1 MFSFNKIKVAHRL
14 AVGFGLAVGLMV
26 IVAAGAWWVLA
37 SVKSGVDVIV
47 TENNRKTELAWRMR
61 GELETV
67 ARAVRNVIISRNQE
81 VQAAQQ
87 AVKDQSLK
95 NYDAAYEELGQLLV
109 SDKERETYTAI
120 AGFRKQVMPL
130 FQEALEQASSGQK
143 ETAGETLL
151 DKVQGPQTQWFEAL
165 GAMIALQA
173 TDTQRNVEKV
183 DHGYAVASGG
193 LLVGVALAVAL
204 SAALAVLIAR
214 SLMRQLGGEPEYAR
228 AVVRRMAAGDLSET
242 IQLKRGDTRSLLA
255 AMQEMQTGLRG
266 VVQGIQGAAESVS
279 LASGEIAQGNHDL
292 SGRTELQASNLQQT
306 SASMMQLTTTV
317 QHNTASARQATELAD
332 AASGVAAKG
341 GQVVGEVVTR
351 MQEIQSSSQKITE
364 IISVIDA
371 IAFQTNILALN
382 AAVEAARA
390 GEQGRGFAVVAG
402 EVRSLAQ
409 RSAEAAKEI
418 KTLISDSVEKVEG
431 GSRLVLDAGTTMS
444 EIVDQVKHVA
454 TLISEINRA
463 SVEQESGITQI
474 GRSVEQLDHMTQQN
488 AALVEQSAAAAESLK
503 DQARRLTETVAVF
516 RLAPA

>member
-1 MFSFNKIKVAHRL
+1 MFSFSKMKVGQRL
-14 AVGFGLAVGLMV
+14 VLGFGLAVGLMV
-26 IVAAGAWWVLA
+26 FVAAGAWWVLA

-61 GELETV
+61 GELDTV
-67 ARAVRNVIISRNQE
+67 ARAVRNVIISRQQE

-87 AVKDQSLK
+87 AVKDQALK
-95 NYDAAYEELGQLLV
+95 NFDAAYTELGKLLV
-109 SDKERETYTAI
+109 SDKERETYAAI
-120 AGFRKQVMPL
+120 DGFRKQVLPL
-130 FQEALEQASSGQK
+130 FQEALEQALSGQK

-151 DKVQGPQTQWFEAL
+151 DKVQGPQTQWFDAL

-173 TDTQRNVEKV
+173 ADTQQSVEGV
-183 DHGYAVASGG
+183 NRGYAAASAG
-193 LLVGVALAVAL
+193 LLLGVGLAVAL
-204 SAALAVLIAR
+204 SAALAALITR
-214 SLMRQLGGEPEYAR
+214 SLVRQLGGEPEYAR
-228 AVVRRMAAGDLSET
+228 SVMRQMAAGDLSTT
-242 IQLKRGDTRSLLA
+242 IVLRDGDSRSLLA
-255 AMQEMQTGLRG
+255 AMKETQTSLRG

-292 SGRTELQASNLQQT
+292 SSRTEQQASNLQQT

-317 QHNTASARQATELAD
+317 HTNTASARQATELAA

-341 GQVVGEVVTR
+341 GQVVGEVVQR
-351 MQEIQSSSQKITE
+351 MHEIQTSSQKITE

-431 GSRLVLDAGTTMS
+431 GSRLVLNAGSTMS
-444 EIVDQVKHVA
+444 EIVDQVQHVA
-454 TLISEINRA
+454 TLIGEINRA

-474 GRSVEQLDHMTQQN
+474 GRAVDQLDHMTQQN

-503 DQARRLTETVAVF
+503 DQAVKLTQTVAVF
-516 RLAPA
+516 RLAA

>member
-1 MFSFNKIKVAHRL
+1 MKWFNRMSVGSRL
-14 AVGFGLAVGLMV
+14 TIGFGLAVALLV
-26 IVAAGAWWVLA
+26 AVAAGAWGVLN

-47 TENNRKTELAWRMR
+47 KENNRKTELAYRMR

-87 AVKDQSLK
+87 AVRTEAMKK
-95 NYDAAYEELGQLLV
+95 FDAAYEELGQLLV
-109 SDKERETYTAI
+109 SEEERKTYAAI
-120 AGFRKQVMPL
+120 DEFRKQVLPL
-130 FQEALEQASSGQK
+130 VQEALDQALSGQK

-151 DKVQGPQTQWFEAL
+151 DKVQGPQTQWFDAL
-165 GAMIALQA
+165 ATMIALQA
-173 TDTQRNVEKV
+173 ADTQHSVEGV
-183 DHGYAVASGG
+183 NRGYTAATVG
-193 LLVGVALAVAL
+193 LLIGVALAVSLSTTLAL
-204 SAALAVLIAR
+204 LIAA

-228 AVVRRMAAGDLSET
+228 AVVRQMASGDLSGT
-242 IQLKRGDTRSLLA
+242 ITLRSGDTRSLLF
-255 AMQEMQTGLRG
+255 AMKEMQTSLRE
-266 VVQGIQGAAESVS
+266 VVEGIQGAAESVS
-279 LASGEIAQGNHDL
+279 TASGEIAQGNHDL
-292 SGRTELQASNLQQT
+292 SSRTEMQASNLQQT
-306 SASMMQLTTTV
+306 SASMMQLTGTV
-317 QHNTASARQATELAD
+317 QNNTASARQATQLAD
-332 AASGVAAKG
+332 TASGVAAKG
-341 GQVVGEVVTR
+341 GQVVGEVVHR
-351 MQEIQSSSQKITE
+351 MEEIRSSSQKITE

-431 GSRLVLDAGTTMS
+431 GSRLVQDAGTTMS

-454 TLISEINRA
+454 TLIGEINRA

-474 GRSVEQLDHMTQQN
+474 GKAVEQLDHMTQQN
-488 AALVEQSAAAAESLK
+488 AALVEQSAAAAESLRE
-503 DQARRLTETVAVF
+503 QAGKLTKTVGVF
-516 RLAPA
+516 RLAA